1 MKKKL
6 IILALFIFSGIL
18 FLPPGLWALTS
29 NKDIIVD
36 DDTSDSPQIILRDQ
50 DEKTL
55 TLQKFDT
62 GEGDITNSEGAINI
76 KPSTDTVHY
85 LSLSTASNLTGIY
98 WKGHYTN
105 DPAIRINS
113 SGELEYRDE
122 DESTWTTLD
131 SLAGG
136 SGSGAPTD
144 ATYITQTANSSLSG
158 EQALGTL
165 ASGILKNT
173 TTTGILSIA
182 TAGTDYYNPGGT
194 DVAVADGG
202 TGTSNGSITG
212 TTALTFTAGGTNQD
226 VNLRPSGTG
235 NINFNNT
242 TNSRTSYVNQWGDL
256 YIDNAAAV
264 YTPILRI
271 LEGGVTPVRYTIF
284 QGGDQ
289 TADVTYT
296 LPVDDGTVGQVLR
309 SDGSGVL
316 SWVDQTSGA
325 PTSAKYITQ
334 TVDGTLSA
342 EQSLGTLATGILK
355 NTTTDVTGVLSIA
368 ALGTDYYGPSGTD
381 VAVADGGTGTSNGS
395 ITGTTALTFTA
406 GGTNQDVNLRPS
418 GTGNINFNN
427 TTNNRTSYVNQWG
440 DLYID
445 AAGSLYTNGL
455 RSIDA
460 AFTITEASA
469 RNIVNFTNSANTR
482 TTYIN
487 QWGDIYTDG
496 AAALY
501 AGKVGIAGA
510 TIETDYVLE
519 LPNSATQKAKAQAW
533 DTYSD
538 SRVKTGQEVST
549 YGITAVMKLQPKKY
563 LHCSSKFVNNK
574 LVLGEGKETIGLIA
588 QEVYQIIPEAVSKP
602 VDENNALWA
611 MDYNKLIPVLVKALQ
626 EQQTQIEELKKQV
639 AELSKK

>member
-1 MKKKL
+1 MRRNCMKRKL
-6 IILALFIFSGIL
+6 IALILFILCGIFILPSGL
-18 FLPPGLWALTS
+18 LALTS
-29 NKDIIVD
+29 NKDITVD
-36 DDTSDSPQIILRDQ
+36 DDSGASPQVIMRDQ

-55 TLQKFDT
+55 ILQKLDT
-62 GEGDITNSEGAINI
+62 GEGNISNSEGAINI
-76 KPSTDTVHY
+76 QPSTDTVHY

-113 SGELEYRDE
+113 SGKLEYRDE
-122 DESTWTTLD
+122 DESAWTTLD
-131 SLAGG
+131 SLTGDG
-136 SGSGAPTD
+136 SGGAPTD
-144 ATYITQTANSSLSG
+144 ATYITQTANSTLSG
-158 EQALGTL
+158 EQALGSL

-173 TTTGILSIA
+173 TTTGVLSIA

-212 TTALTFTAGGTNQD
+212 TTALAFVAGGSDQD
-226 VNLRPSGTG
+226 INLRPSGAG

-242 TNSRTSYVNQWGDL
+242 TNNRTSYVNQWGDL
-256 YIDNAAAV
+256 YIDNSAAI
-264 YTPILRI
+264 YTPRLRI
-271 LEGGVTPVRYTIF
+271 LEGGGSPTEYTIF
-284 QGGDQ
+284 QGGTQSGDI
-289 TADVTYT
+289 TYT

-316 SWVDQTSGA
+316 SWIDIYNPG
-325 PTSAKYITQ
+325 
-334 TVDGTLSA
+334 
-342 EQSLGTLATGILK
+342 
-355 NTTTDVTGVLSIA
+355 
-368 ALGTDYYGPSGTD
+368 GTD

-395 ITGTTALTFTA
+395 ITGTTALTFVA
-406 GGTNQDVNLRPS
+406 GGTNQDINLRPS

-427 TTNNRTSYVNQWG
+427 TTNNRTAYVNQWG

-482 TTYIN
+482 TSYIN
-487 QWGDIYTDG
+487 EWGDIYTD
-496 AAALY
+496 AAAAVY

-510 TIETDYVLE
+510 TIEANYVLE
-519 LPNSATQKAKAQAW
+519 LPNDAAMKGKAQAW
-533 DTYSD
+533 DVYSD
-538 SRVKTGQEVST
+538 SRVKTEQKPIR
-549 YGITAVMKLQPKKY
+549 YGLSQILALRPKQY
-563 LHCSSKFVNNK
+563 DQHSSSFHNGR
-574 LVLGEGKETIGLIA
+574 LDLGEARHTIGLIA
-588 QEVYQIIPEAVSKP
+588 QEVYQVIPEAAAKPADESK
-602 VDENNALWA
+602 ELWG
-611 MDYNKLIPVLVKALQ
+611 MDYNKLVPVLVKAIQ
-626 EQQTQIEELKKQV
+626 EQQAQIDELTKKV